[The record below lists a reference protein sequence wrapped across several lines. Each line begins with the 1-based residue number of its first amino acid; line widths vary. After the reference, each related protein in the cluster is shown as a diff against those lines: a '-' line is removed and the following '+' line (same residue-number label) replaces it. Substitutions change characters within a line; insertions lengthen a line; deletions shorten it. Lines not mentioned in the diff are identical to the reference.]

1 MEATKSWEIIT
12 GIGSE
17 MQNVWKEVFSKFY
30 LDFKISGIPALSTF
44 SITSE
49 FGNSLKTFITRE
61 FLKENVLASNI
72 FYPSTSHSHENIVS
86 YRNKLLSIMETLDF
100 DNLKDLE
107 IEEARQ
113 GFGRLN

>member
-1 MEATKSWEIIT
+1 METTKSWEVIT
-12 GIGSE
+12 ELGSK
-17 MQNVWKEVFSKFY
+17 MQNVWKEVFSRFP
-30 LDFKISGIPALSTF
+30 LEFKISGIPALSTF

-49 FGNSLKTFITRE
+49 FGNSLKTLITRE
-61 FLKENVLASNI
+61 FLRENVLASNI
-72 FYPSTSHSHENIVS
+72 FYPSTSHSSENIIN
-86 YRNKLLSIMETLDF
+86 YGNKLLAIMATIDF